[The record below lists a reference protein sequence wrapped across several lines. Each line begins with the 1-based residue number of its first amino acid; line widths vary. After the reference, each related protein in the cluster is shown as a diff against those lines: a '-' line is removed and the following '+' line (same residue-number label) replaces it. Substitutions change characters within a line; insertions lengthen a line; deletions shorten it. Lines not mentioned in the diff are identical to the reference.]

1 MGLLGIRRR
10 FLLLRSR
17 PDIQCL
23 ERDIKQICPQPV
35 HRRDGHCSGTW
46 GQAVVFHISTCNVL
60 FNNIRHLI
68 HVLSLMKSY
77 TVTGPGNKIIG
88 GYDFVGDAFTGAN
101 ALVPDD
107 DPLDQLVAFLN
118 FS

>member
-1 MGLLGIRRR
+1 
-10 FLLLRSR
+10 
-17 PDIQCL
+17 
-23 ERDIKQICPQPV
+23 
-35 HRRDGHCSGTW
+35 
-46 GQAVVFHISTCNVL
+46 
-60 FNNIRHLI
+60 
-68 HVLSLMKSY
+68 MKSY